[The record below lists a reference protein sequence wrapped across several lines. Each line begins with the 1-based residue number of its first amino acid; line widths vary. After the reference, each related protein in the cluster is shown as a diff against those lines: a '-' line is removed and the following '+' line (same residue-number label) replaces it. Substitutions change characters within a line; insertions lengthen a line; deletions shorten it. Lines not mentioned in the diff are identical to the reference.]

1 MIINKR
7 IKRRMIEHKSTYI
20 VSIALLILSTAMFTL
35 FNTTGPAIK
44 DSIENFKKDY
54 NVEDSYFT
62 TSIPID
68 DISKLADKFNVSI
81 EELKWKDI
89 KVLDKVNL
97 RVYKER
103 EDINMH
109 QVVKGKALSSPGDIV
124 VNEDFYKVNG
134 LALNDKLMV
143 GSEEYLLKGIS
154 TSPDNIYMLE
164 NSSSILVNKETFAVS
179 FISSEDFSK
188 IDNPNIGYSVKY
200 NEDNKEEF
208 KDYIQDNY
216 FILSF
221 VNQEDNAKIIGI
233 NGDLDG
239 LFVLGQYAPIVIII
253 MVSLIIAIVVSKTIK
268 NELTQ
273 LGTLYAL
280 GYKKGILIKHY
291 MIYPIVIAVIGSIL
305 GQIPGTLSNGFII
318 QMLDVE
324 YALPKIIID
333 PNIKVIILS
342 ILIPLLIIV
351 PINFITIWKSLNHS
365 AVDLMKGNLK
375 EEGPSFLEKRISGKR
390 LSFKTRFKLKDII
403 RNFGRTIL
411 TVCAICFCG
420 MLLFLVFVMN
430 ESMDNIV
437 DKGYEE
443 AYQFKNLY
451 IMNDISTKEMIG
463 EKFWQIEVQ
472 SENKDNEEE
481 SFKLEG
487 REKDSKLIKL
497 YGKDGSELSFN
508 DNIITASLADKLG
521 ADEGDEV
528 TVESDLYNT
537 SFKIKIDKVADYY
550 TAETIYVPL
559 EVIYENTSIPVDS
572 YIGIVSSGDINFK
585 DGELSSSLT
594 KTSIIEGANKMITPL
609 KGVMLLIG
617 VTSAIIGIAIIYVIV
632 SMVIEENRTNISM
645 FKIMGYEEKNLNKII
660 INTNDILVLIGFI
673 MSIPLSKA
681 ALTILFDEVTKSMDF
696 TLRVVISPKVIF
708 IIFLIIFIIYEIS
721 KRLSRRK
728 ILGIPMEE
736 VLNKGRE

>member
-7 IKRRMIEHKSTYI
+7 IKRRMIEHKSTYL

-44 DSIENFKKDY
+44 NSIENFKKDY

-68 DISKLADKFNVSI
+68 DIYKLADKFNVSI
-81 EELKWKDI
+81 EEIKWKDI

-103 EDINMH
+103 EEINLH
-109 QVVKGKALSSPGDIV
+109 QLVKGKALSNPGDIV
-124 VNEDFYKVNG
+124 INEDFYKVNG
-134 LALNDKLMV
+134 VELNDKLMV
-143 GSEEYLLKGIS
+143 GNKEYFLKGIS

-280 GYKKGILIKHY
+280 GYKKGILVKHY
-291 MIYPIVIAVIGSIL
+291 MIYPIVIALIGSIL
-305 GQIPGTLSNGFII
+305 GQIPGTLSNGAII

-324 YALPKIIID
+324 YSLPKIIID

-375 EEGPSFLEKRISGKR
+375 EEGPSFLEKRFSGKR

-420 MLLFLVFVMN
+420 MLLFLVFIMN

-472 SENKDNEEE
+472 SENKDKEV

-617 VTSAIIGIAIIYVIV
+617 VVAAIIGIAIIYVIV

-681 ALTILFDEVTKSMDF
+681 ALTILFGEVTKSMDF
-696 TLRVVISPKVIF
+696 TLRVVVSPKAICIV
-708 IIFLIIFIIYEIS
+708 FLIIFIIYEIS

>member
-7 IKRRMIEHKSTYI
+7 IKRRMIEHKSTYL
-20 VSIALLILSTAMFTL
+20 VSIALLLLSTAMFTL

-44 DSIENFKKDY
+44 NSIENFKKDY

-68 DISKLADKFNVSI
+68 DISKLESKFNVSI
-81 EELKWKDI
+81 EEIKWKDI

-103 EDINMH
+103 EEINLH
-109 QVVKGKALSSPGDIV
+109 QVVKGKALESPGDIV
-124 VNEDFYKVNG
+124 INEDFYKVNG
-134 LALNDKLMV
+134 LKLNDKLMV
-143 GSEEYLLKGIS
+143 GSKEYLLKGIS

-291 MIYPIVIAVIGSIL
+291 MIYPIVITVIGSLL
-305 GQIPGTLSNGFII
+305 GQIPGILSNGFII

-351 PINFITIWKSLNHS
+351 PINFIIIWKSLNHS

-375 EEGPSFLEKRISGKR
+375 EEGPNILEKRFSGKR
-390 LSFKTRFKLKDII
+390 LSFKTRFKVKDII

-437 DKGYEE
+437 NKGYEE

-451 IMNDISTKEMIG
+451 IMNDISTKEVIG
-463 EKFWQIEVQ
+463 EKFWQIEVN
-472 SENKDNEEE
+472 SENKDKEV
-481 SFKLEG
+481 SFELEG

-521 ADEGDEV
+521 VCEGGQV
-528 TVESDLYNT
+528 TVKSDLYN
-537 SFKIKIDKVADYY
+537 SNFKIKIDKVADYY
-550 TAETIYVPL
+550 IAETIYVPI
-559 EVIYENTSIPVDS
+559 EVIYKNTNIPVDS
-572 YIGIVSSGDINFK
+572 YIGIVSSEDINFK
-585 DGELSSSLT
+585 DGELSSSIT
-594 KTSIIEGANKMITPL
+594 KSSIIEGANKMITPL

-617 VTSAIIGIAIIYVIV
+617 ATSAIIGMAIIYVIV

-673 MSIPLSKA
+673 LSIPLSKA
-681 ALTILFDEVTKSMDF
+681 ALTVLFAEVTKSMDF
-696 TLRVVISPKVIF
+696 TIRVVVSPKVIC
-708 IIFLIIFIIYEIS
+708 IVFLIIFIIYEIS

-728 ILGIPMEE
+728 ILRIPMEE
-736 VLNKGRE
+736 VLSKGRE